1 MSGWTNKGKAEVLKR
16 AFQGTAAPANHY
28 VALVTA
34 ATAPT
39 ADTNTLDE
47 LTEIASGNGY
57 APTRVALPASTSG
70 WDTVSPEDDAGD
82 YGFLQAVDVVWT
94 ASGGSLPASGSGA
107 RYAVLLDA
115 DSPTA
120 NVLAWWDLSSD
131 QSISDT
137 QTLTLQDCEIRIS

>member
-28 VALVTA
+28 VALVTSA
-34 ATAPT
+34 VVPT

-47 LTEIASGNGY
+47 LTEIAAGNGY
-57 APTRVALPASTSG
+57 SRIALPASTSG
-70 WDTVSPEDDAGD
+70 WDTVSPEDDAND

-94 ASGGSLPASGSGA
+94 ATGGSLPASGDGA
-107 RYAVLLDA
+107 RYAVLLSS
-115 DSPTA
+115 DSPTGE
-120 NVLAWWDLSSD
+120 VMAWWDLASD

-137 QTLTLQDCEIRIS
+137 QTLTLQDCEVRIS